1 MKFPVSEYL
10 YAVNEILKRNDTKY
24 IYTHI
29 YIYGLFVIWFLEK

>member
-24 IYTHI
+24 IY
-29 YIYGLFVIWFLEK
+29 IYGLFVIWFLEK